1 MKINLLSF
9 SFPCYNMYMKNRKTT
24 KTFSRLTDIR
34 NRISGENKSLLDLT
48 DIRNRISGEG
58 LNKNSLD
65 LTDIRNRISGENKS
79 ALELTDIRNRIS
91 GERLNF
97 EENKND

>member
-1 MKINLLSF
+1 
-9 SFPCYNMYMKNRKTT
+9 MKNRKTT
-24 KTFSRLTDIR
+24 KIFSRLTDIR
-34 NRISGENKSLLDLT
+34 NRISGENKSPLDLT

-58 LNKNSLD
+58 
-65 LTDIRNRISGENKS
+65 KS

-97 EENKND
+97 KVNKND

>member
-1 MKINLLSF
+1 
-9 SFPCYNMYMKNRKTT
+9 MYMKNRKTT

-34 NRISGENKSLLDLT
+34 NRISGENKSPLDLT

-58 LNKNSLD
+58 LNL
-65 LTDIRNRISGENKS
+65 
-79 ALELTDIRNRIS
+79 
-91 GERLNF
+91 

>member
-1 MKINLLSF
+1 MFNK
-9 SFPCYNMYMKNRKTT
+9 
-24 KTFSRLTDIR
+24 
-34 NRISGENKSLLDLT
+34 NKSL
-48 DIRNRISGEG
+48 
-58 LNKNSLD
+58 LD

>member
-1 MKINLLSF
+1 MNNK
-9 SFPCYNMYMKNRKTT
+9 KTT
-24 KTFSRLTDIR
+24 SRLTSIR
-34 NRISGENKSLLDLT
+34 NRIL
-48 DIRNRISGEG
+48 GEG
-58 LNKNSLD
+58 
-65 LTDIRNRISGENKS
+65 KS

>member
-34 NRISGENKSLLDLT
+34 NRISGENKSPLDLT

-58 LNKNSLD
+58 LNL
-65 LTDIRNRISGENKS
+65 
-79 ALELTDIRNRIS
+79 
-91 GERLNF
+91 

>member
-1 MKINLLSF
+1 
-9 SFPCYNMYMKNRKTT
+9 MKNKKTST
-24 KTFSRLTDIR
+24 
-34 NRISGENKSLLDLT
+34 
-48 DIRNRISGEG
+48 
-58 LNKNSLD
+58 NSLD

>member
-1 MKINLLSF
+1 MFN
-9 SFPCYNMYMKNRKTT
+9 KNK
-24 KTFSRLTDIR
+24 SPLELTSIR
-34 NRISGENKSLLDLT
+34 NRIL
-48 DIRNRISGEG
+48 GEG
-58 LNKNSLD
+58 
-65 LTDIRNRISGENKS
+65 KS